1 MQLNIVQGGFMR
13 NKEDIKEIIIKA
25 TTELI
30 NQADGDI
37 KTITA
42 RSIADRSGVALGL
55 INYHFQSKDNLIA
68 VCVQKIINN
77 VLMSF
82 APNKIDYTKDDGLTD
97 KERLISFAQ
106 QTCDYLYENY
116 PIIKISIL
124 TDFKD
129 YQSRSNS
136 VLTQMGFQFALR
148 GDISKRKKQLIAF
161 LLASVMQTAF
171 LSGENSQII
180 TGYNLME
187 KTERDQF
194 IIDTVSILMEGAC
207 EK

>member
-106 QTCDYLYENY
+106 QTFDYLYENY

>member
-68 VCVQKIINN
+68 VCVQRIINN

-106 QTCDYLYENY
+106 QTFDYLYENY